1 MGVVCVLQYPVP
13 ENKSGQQS
21 VDLLQRL
28 IEDLGATRTGTFC
41 VDCETYQST
50 QTNPQR
56 LVHVLHNTE
65 QPASCFAVLDTGTG
79 LVADILYDHL
89 MLKLKGFYTARK
101 NNRVECKGQ
110 RYVYGDFI
118 IKVGSVNIGQNMS
131 FKGILVELEYGPC
144 VVPVDCWN
152 LMKELLQGFMGN
164 HAENLSI
171 YLKGKM
177 EQVYAP
183 LDTMQQ
189 YLEHFNNFRKV
200 SSGTVSR

>member
-1 MGVVCVLQYPVP
+1 MTSHLLRLEMMSNVNP
-13 ENKSGQQS
+13 
-21 VDLLQRL
+21 DLILM
-28 IEDLGATRTGTFC
+28 IIA
-41 VDCETYQST
+41 SS
-50 QTNPQR
+50 
-56 LVHVLHNTE
+56 LVHSLF
-65 QPASCFAVLDTGTG
+65 QF
-79 LVADILYDHL
+79 
-89 MLKLKGFYTARK
+89 
-101 NNRVECKGQ
+101 Q
-110 RYVYGDFI
+110 
-118 IKVGSVNIGQNMS
+118 
-131 FKGILVELEYGPC
+131 LEYGPC